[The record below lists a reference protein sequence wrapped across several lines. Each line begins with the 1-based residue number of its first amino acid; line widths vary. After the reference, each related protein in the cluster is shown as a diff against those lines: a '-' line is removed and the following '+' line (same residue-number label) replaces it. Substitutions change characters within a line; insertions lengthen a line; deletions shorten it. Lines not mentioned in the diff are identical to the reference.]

1 MYPNKTIEKA
11 FKNFKKENTTFDKQ
25 EVKNLNEALKSL
37 SSYKPSEHLKGR
49 WKDQWGHV
57 ALVPDQLVRDMLI
70 VDYMVQQKN
79 MEFTSACDIW
89 NKWEGYEFALLEDR
103 GDDYYNNCM
112 N

>member
-1 MYPNKTIEKA
+1 MSGRRAPESESSTRTSASTAGQCTSRAMDPSSSI
-11 FKNFKKENTTFDKQ
+11 TRS
-25 EVKNLNEALKSL
+25 SL
-37 SSYKPSEHLKGR
+37 RGR
-49 WKDQWGHV
+49 WEKQWGHV